1 MKNLVFLFII
11 VLSSSVAK
19 AQFVQDTTLVYATPA
34 FLKDPIRSKWNTKF
48 IKNGKSWEL
57 QLFDRKQVLREKITF
72 EDKALEVRK
81 GPYAFYENGF
91 VKEEGDYDKGHKN
104 GVWKKYDDKTKLS
117 ETLSYYYGKLMGQYH
132 SYWLNGNLKLAGK
145 YRNDQKI
152 GLWEYYYS
160 DAKLALRETFDDE
173 GKSVNRIYFDKEGNE
188 IKDQSIVP
196 MIN

>member
-1 MKNLVFLFII
+1 MKNLVFFFII
-11 VLSSSVAK
+11 ILISSFAK

-34 FLKDPIRSKWNTKF
+34 FLKDPMRSKWITKF

-57 QLFDRKQVLREKITF
+57 QLFDKKQVLREKITF

-104 GVWKKYDDKTKLS
+104 GLWKKYDDKAKISEKLS
-117 ETLSYYYGKLMGQYH
+117 YHYGKLTGDYQKF
-132 SYWLNGNLKLAGK
+132 WLNGNLKLTGK
-145 YRNDQKI
+145 YSNDKKL

-160 DAKLALRETFDDE
+160 DAKLALRENFDEE
-173 GKSVNRIYFDKEGNE
+173 GKSIGHIYFDREGNE
-188 IKDQSIVP
+188 IKDKSIVP
-196 MIN
+196 IIE